1 MASPYLELRCRT
13 EAEALAMTGPGEKFE
28 HGWINDIYAERDRLK
43 AALTEQGKDIAR
55 FRTRNAALAT
65 ALGKAAKAFDIAIS
79 LTPTGPA
86 RNRLCDMNIET
97 RAVLAQQE
105 STP

>member
-1 MASPYLELRCRT
+1 
-13 EAEALAMTGPGEKFE
+13 MTKFMPMSE
-28 HGWINDIYAERDRLK
+28 SDHDNYIAVLAERDRLK